1 MRSSY
6 VRPPRPPTLRDQPP
20 GLRVRAAAALAVQGY
35 LVVTVVALAA
45 GALLTGPVLDAPPGP
60 ADLEDVDLALSRWMA
75 ERRSPPLD
83 AVSGVFSSIG
93 DTLPVILLAAAAGL
107 WRFLRRVDWRPLL
120 FVATALVVELLV
132 FLTTSYTIDRARPD
146 VDRLGS
152 TPSTGSFPSGHA
164 AAGVAL
170 WVAIGLLVSWP
181 ASLRQYRRLAVGAGA
196 AMGVAIGLARL
207 YRGMHFATDIL
218 AGWMLGAAS
227 LVVALLT
234 VEAAVRAHRRV
245 RRGDWLDRLP
255 DGSAPPEPP
264 VRLDSSSPGVT
275 HPVAGRGRSL

>member
-1 MRSSY
+1 M
-6 VRPPRPPTLRDQPP
+6 
-20 GLRVRAAAALAVQGY
+20 ALQGY
-35 LVVTVVALAA
+35 LVLAVVALAA
-45 GALLTGPVLDAPPGP
+45 GSLLTGPVLDAPPGP
-60 ADLEDVDLALSRWMA
+60 ADLEDVDLGLSRWLA

-83 AVSGVFSSIG
+83 AVSAMFSSIG
-93 DTLPVILLAAAAGL
+93 DTLPVIVVAAATGL
-107 WRFLRRVDWRPLL
+107 WRFVRRLDWRPLL
-120 FVATALVVELLV
+120 FVATVLVIELLV

-181 ASLRQYRRLAVGAGA
+181 ASLRRYRRLAIGVGV

-218 AGWMLGAAS
+218 AGWVLGGAS
-227 LVVALLT
+227 LVVGLLT

-245 RRGDWLDRLP
+245 RRGEWLDRLP
-255 DGSAPPEPP
+255 DGSAPPGPP
-264 VRLDSSSPGVT
+264 APPDASPPAVT
-275 HPVAGRGRSL
+275 RPVAGGGRSL